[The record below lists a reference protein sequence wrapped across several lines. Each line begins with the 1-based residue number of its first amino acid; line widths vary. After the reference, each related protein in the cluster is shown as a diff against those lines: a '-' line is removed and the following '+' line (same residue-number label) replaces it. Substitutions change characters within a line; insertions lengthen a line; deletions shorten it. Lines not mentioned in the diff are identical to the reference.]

1 MTDDH
6 DPDTDNEPPEQPQL
20 QIWEVQARETE
31 VGNLVNDGE
40 SWKISVTVER
50 TGPDLCRGRLAFRL
64 GDRRF
69 ETEPVIL
76 EETEAAVVSRAA
88 ELPPSTL
95 RQFLDGFLG

>member
-1 MTDDH
+1 MTDDR
-6 DPDTDNEPPEQPQL
+6 DPNAETERPEQPQL
-20 QIWEVQARETE
+20 QIWERQARETDI
-31 VGNLVNDGE
+31 GHLVSDGE
-40 SWKISVTVER
+40 SWIVSVSVER
-50 TGPDLCRGRLAFRL
+50 TAPDLCRGRLSFRL

-95 RQFLDGFLG
+95 QQFLDGFLG